1 MKKPHVIPGANGYT
15 PTAGKQ
21 LAAMRAKA
29 EQKDKAKKDNE
40 IAERICRR
48 YLADNPD
55 VVPLTGYEIA
65 NPHLYER

>member
-1 MKKPHVIPGANGYT
+1 MKKAHVTPGANGYT

-29 EQKDKAKKDNE
+29 ERRDKAEKDNE
-40 IAERICRR
+40 TAERICRR